1 MVKFGGGSFGR
12 FDSPDDLW
20 RDAAQ
25 ADLNTLSSCPFP
37 LYAPTAPLL
46 PSPALTEWQITNGVL
61 VKVVLCHGE
70 PMTAEGPWL
79 QVANADAGA
88 GTIEYGLADIVED
101 ERDRLFSHAGIDES
115 PGATGDVLAGLAVE
129 SQMRLPVDGVP
140 VEALLRREGP
150 IWAARL
156 RAPDGR
162 VVLTVTGRGVDPDR
176 VALRVVHD
184 LEPYAVGRQALLNAL
199 LVRRRRLDEGRRA
212 GQPGATPAARSAAE
226 SEQGPADPPLNLAA
240 HRQLVD
246 YCVAHALRVEAAVR
260 EHRVPRL
267 PRRDAG
273 RHGDLWE
280 EAVRQQM
287 RLAGE
292 DHDEANE
299 SVTALVN
306 HMVSLSEAAD
316 WFPDSPEGK
325 AALEESIRFTAF
337 ESEVRSAPAQRAWLR
352 DWHRLDLPG
361 IAATPGSARSPEEAR
376 LLHELRVQSRAS
388 WLDLWRT
395 WHDAPPRQ

>member
-1 MVKFGGGSFGR
+1 M
-12 FDSPDDLW
+12 W
-20 RDAAQ
+20 REAAQ
-25 ADLNTLSSCPFP
+25 ADLQTLATCPFP

-46 PSPALTEWQITNGVL
+46 PSPAVTEWHLTNGVL
-61 VKVVLCHGE
+61 TKVVLCHGE
-70 PMTAEGPWL
+70 PMAAEGPWL

-88 GTIEYGLADIVED
+88 GRPEYGLGEVVED

-115 PGATGDVLAGLAVE
+115 PAGAASASE
-129 SQMRLPVDGVP
+129 SAQAPVPIEETRMRLPVDGVP
-140 VEALLRREGP
+140 VEAVLRREGR

-156 RAPDGR
+156 HAPDGR
-162 VVLTVTGRGVDPDR
+162 VVLTVTGRGVEPDR
-176 VALRVVHD
+176 VALRIVED
-184 LEPYAVGRQALLNAL
+184 LEPYATGRQALLNAL
-199 LVRRRRLDEGRRA
+199 LARRRRLTEGREA
-212 GQPGATPAARSAAE
+212 GRSDAPGQRAAE
-226 SEQGPADPPLNLAA
+226 APPEPHEPPLSLAA

-246 YCVAHALRVEAAVR
+246 FCIANALRVEAAVR
-260 EHRVPRL
+260 EHRVPRI

-280 EAVRQQM
+280 AAVRQQM

-306 HMVSLSEAAD
+306 QMVSLSESTD
-316 WFPDSPEGK
+316 WFPDSPPGR

-361 IAATPGSARSPEEAR
+361 IAATPGRARSPEEAR
-376 LLHELRVQSRAS
+376 LLHELRLQARAS
-388 WLDLWRT
+388 WLDLWRA
-395 WHDAPPRQ
+395 WYDVADR